1 VTALRRA
8 LAGVTAAT
16 VAVGG
21 LLLGGVVGAGSASA
35 HDYLV
40 STSPAADS
48 TVTEPLTQVVLG
60 FNEPPLTDFASAI
73 AIEVRDAAGANVV
86 TDPVSIVDSTLT
98 VSVAPT
104 AQGAYTVLWQTV
116 SSDGHPVSG
125 EYGFTYA
132 GPVAESTPTTGPTT
146 GPATAPATAPASEPG
161 GGTSA
166 PTPAASAEPG
176 DPVTA
181 SPDASATAAEDG
193 DSGALVWVGL
203 GGALL
208 VLVVAGAVVALVVR
222 RRRAA

>member
-1 VTALRRA
+1 MTALRRA

-73 AIEVRDAAGANVV
+73 AIEVRDAAGANIV

-104 AQGAYTVLWQTV
+104 AQGEYTVLWQTV

-125 EYGFTYA
+125 EYGFTYT
-132 GPVAESTPTTGPTT
+132 GPVAES
-146 GPATAPATAPASEPG
+146 APANAAATEPG

-176 DPVTA
+176 DPATA
-181 SPDASATAAEDG
+181 SPDASGTAAEGG

>member
-1 VTALRRA
+1 MTALRRA

-16 VAVGG
+16 VVVAG

-40 STSPAADS
+40 STAPAADT

-73 AIEVRDAAGANVV
+73 AIEVRDAAGANIV

-104 AQGAYTVLWQTV
+104 AQGEYTVLWQTV

-132 GPVAESTPTTGPTT
+132 GPVAEPTPT
-146 GPATAPATAPASEPG
+146 ATPG
-161 GGTSA
+161 AGEDPTSA
-166 PTPAASAEPG
+166 PTPPASAEP
-176 DPVTA
+176 DETATA
-181 SPDASATAAEDG
+181 SPDASGTIAESG

-203 GGALL
+203 GGALI
-208 VLVVAGAVVALVVR
+208 VLAIAGGVVALVTR
-222 RRRAA
+222 HRRAA

>member
-1 VTALRRA
+1 MAVA
-8 LAGVTAAT
+8 AGS
-16 VAVGG
+16 
-21 LLLGGVVGAGSASA
+21 LLLGGIVGAGSASA

-40 STSPAADS
+40 STTPVADS

-73 AIEVRDAAGANVV
+73 AIEVRDAAGANIV
-86 TDPVSIVDSTLT
+86 TSPVSIVDSTLT

-125 EYGFTYA
+125 EYGFTYS
-132 GPVAESTPTTGPTT
+132 GPVAEPTGMPE
-146 GPATAPATAPASEPG
+146 ASSEASEEP
-161 GGTSA
+161 TAA
-166 PTPAASAEPG
+166 PVPVASAEPG

-181 SPDASATAAEDG
+181 SPDASGTAAQGG
-193 DSGALVWVGL
+193 DSALLWVGL

>member
-8 LAGVTAAT
+8 LAGLTAAT

-21 LLLGGVVGAGSASA
+21 LLLGGVVGVGGASA

-48 TVTEPLTQVVLG
+48 TVTEPLTQVMLG

-73 AIEVRDAAGANVV
+73 AIEVRDAAGTNAV

-104 AQGAYTVLWQTV
+104 AQGEYTVLWQTV

-125 EYGFTYA
+125 EYGFTYT
-132 GPVAESTPTTGPTT
+132 GPVAES
-146 GPATAPATAPASEPG
+146 APASAAATEPG

-176 DPVTA
+176 DPATA
-181 SPDASATAAEDG
+181 SPDASGTAAEGG
-193 DSGALVWVGL
+193 DSGTLVWVGL

>member
-1 VTALRRA
+1 
-8 LAGVTAAT
+8 
-16 VAVGG
+16 
-21 LLLGGVVGAGSASA
+21 
-35 HDYLV
+35 
-40 STSPAADS
+40 
-48 TVTEPLTQVVLG
+48 VLG

-73 AIEVRDAAGANVV
+73 AIEVRDAAGANIV

-98 VSVAPT
+98 VPVAPT

-132 GPVAESTPTTGPTT
+132 GPVAAPTPTTA
-146 GPATAPATAPASEPG
+146 PATAPATAAGTGPG
-161 GGTSA
+161 GGTAA

-176 DPVTA
+176 DPVTP
-181 SPDASATAAEDG
+181 SPDASGTAAEGG

-208 VLVVAGAVVALVVR
+208 VLVVAGVVVALVVR
-222 RRRAA
+222 RRRAG

>member
-1 VTALRRA
+1 MTALRRA

-16 VAVGG
+16 VAAGG

-73 AIEVRDAAGANVV
+73 AIEVRDAAGANIV

-132 GPVAESTPTTGPTT
+132 GPVAAPAPT
-146 GPATAPATAPASEPG
+146 TAPATAPATEPG

-176 DPVTA
+176 DPVTP
-181 SPDASATAAEDG
+181 SPDASGTAAEGG

-208 VLVVAGAVVALVVR
+208 VLVVAGVVVALVIR
-222 RRRAA
+222 SRRAA

>member
-1 VTALRRA
+1 MTALRRA
-8 LAGVTAAT
+8 LAGLTAAT

-21 LLLGGVVGAGSASA
+21 LLLGGVVGVGGASA

-73 AIEVRDAAGANVV
+73 AIEVRDAAGTNVV

-104 AQGAYTVLWQTV
+104 GQGEYTVLWQTV

-125 EYGFTYA
+125 EYGFTYT
-132 GPVAESTPTTGPTT
+132 GPVAESAPTTA
-146 GPATAPATAPASEPG
+146 PATAPATAAGTEPD

-166 PTPAASAEPG
+166 PTSAASTEPG
-176 DPVTA
+176 DPATA
-181 SPDASATAAEDG
+181 SPDASGIAAEGG
-193 DSGALVWVGL
+193 DSGALLWVGL